1 MKRTLLTAIL
11 AFIAILGMN
20 AQEYEYTVK
29 DTQISREEFFEAYQ
43 HRFEYNQIRDTT
55 LEWITK
61 KNIEVAVFRTL
72 TDEEK
77 EAYIWTDY
85 GIDKI
90 GRFPTGEYIANLAY
104 MNWVGA
110 VFLNKD
116 FRPDST
122 VIQANAY
129 AVYSK
134 SGIYV
139 GCEGFDCDDHARL
152 HFYTHRGNA
161 PSEMKEIAVY
171 INNKWEL
178 PWYETEYPEFEGLD
192 FYMPMVW
199 YKDALYCFGVPSEF
213 AILVY
218 ATSYS
223 WLPFTYITGVFVP
236 LNASRVAA
244 ISNCLVF
251 SQLVLGI

>member
-55 LEWITK
+55 LDWHTK
-61 KNIEVAVFRTL
+61 KCIEVAVFRTL

-104 MNWVGA
+104 IHWVGA

-122 VIQANAY
+122 VIQANDC

-139 GCEGFDCDDHARL
+139 GCEGFDCDNHARL

-171 INNKWEL
+171 INNKWRL
-178 PWYETEYPEFEGLD
+178 PWDETEYPEFEGLD

-199 YKDALYCFGVPSEF
+199 YKDALYCAAMENYDDENGKWCTRPIFLKLE
-213 AILVY
+213 LVKHLIQQKK
-218 ATSYS
+218 AAAR
-223 WLPFTYITGVFVP
+223 LPYVLLMKT
-236 LNASRVAA
+236 
-244 ISNCLVF
+244 IS
-251 SQLVLGI
+251 

>member
-55 LEWITK
+55 LDWITK

-104 MNWVGA
+104 ANWVGA

-122 VIQANAY
+122 VIQANDR

-139 GCEGFDCDDHARL
+139 GCEGFDCDNHARL

-171 INNKWEL
+171 INNKWRL

-199 YKDALYCFGVPSEF
+199 YKDALYCAAMENYDDENGKWCTRPIFLKLE
-213 AILVY
+213 LVKK
-218 ATSYS
+218 
-223 WLPFTYITGVFVP
+223 
-236 LNASRVAA
+236 
-244 ISNCLVF
+244 
-251 SQLVLGI
+251 